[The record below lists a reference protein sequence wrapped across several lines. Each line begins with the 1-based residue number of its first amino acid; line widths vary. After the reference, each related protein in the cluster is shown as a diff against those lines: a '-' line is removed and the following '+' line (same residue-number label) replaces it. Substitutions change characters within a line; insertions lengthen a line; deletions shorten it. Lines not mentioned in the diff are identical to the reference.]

1 MVNSKISAIPSPC
14 FVLEEKKLRKNLKLL
29 RGVREKA
36 GVEIILAFK
45 AFANW
50 KIFPIILEYLDGATA
65 SSLWEARL
73 CYEEIG
79 SLAHTYS
86 PAYLPEEFGEIM
98 KRSSHITFNSI
109 TQFQIFYPEI
119 QAFKK
124 RKIKCGLRV
133 NPEYSEVKTD
143 LYNPC
148 APGSRL
154 GEIYSNIGKKLPE
167 GITGLHFH
175 NLCESDSYALEKTLA
190 NMEKYF
196 GHLLPQIEWIN
207 MGGGHL
213 MTRKDYDI
221 PHLIKILKAFKKKHD
236 LKITLEPGSAIAWQT
251 GFLRTRI
258 LDITSNHGIK
268 TAILDASFTAHMP
281 DTLEM
286 PYRPVVRGMVE
297 KSDHAYRLGGVSCL
311 AGDYLENY
319 YFKKP
324 LKIGDPI
331 ILEDMMHYTMVKTTM
346 FNGVKHPDFAVVDLA
361 GKLNVLRKFT
371 YTDFKRRLG

>member
-1 MVNSKISAIPSPC
+1 MANPKISTIPSPC
-14 FVLEEKKLRKNLKLL
+14 FVLEEKKLRKNLNLL
-29 RGVREKA
+29 RRVREKA

-50 KIFPIILEYLDGATA
+50 KTFPIIREYLDGATA

-73 CYEEIG
+73 CYQEMG

-86 PAYLPEEFGEIM
+86 PAYLPEEFSEIM
-98 KRSSHITFNSI
+98 KRSSHITFNSL
-109 TQFQIFYPEI
+109 TQFETFYPEI

-133 NPEYSEVKTD
+133 NPEYSEVETE

-154 GEIYSNIGKKLPE
+154 GEVHTNIGKKLPD

-175 NLCESDSYALEKTLA
+175 NLCESGAEALEKTLF
-190 NMEKYF
+190 NVEKHF
-196 GHLLPQIEWIN
+196 GHLLPQIEWVN

-213 MTRKDYDI
+213 MTRKGYDLS
-221 PHLIKILKAFKKKHD
+221 HLIKILKAFRKKHH
-236 LKITLEPGSAIAWQT
+236 LNITLEPGSAIAWQT
-251 GFLRTRI
+251 GFLRTRV

-286 PYRPVVRGMVE
+286 PYRPVVKGAVE

-331 ILEDMMHYTMVKTTM
+331 ILKDMMHYTMVKTTM
-346 FNGVKHPDFAVVDLA
+346 FNGVKHPDFAVIDLD
-361 GKLNVLRKFT
+361 GELNVLREFN
-371 YTDFKRRLG
+371 YQDFKCRLG

>member
-1 MVNSKISAIPSPC
+1 MAKPKISAIPSPC

-29 RGVREKA
+29 QRVREKA

-50 KIFPIILEYLDGATA
+50 KIFPIIREYLDGATA

-73 CYEEIG
+73 CYEEMG

-98 KRSSHITFNSI
+98 KRSSHITFNSLN
-109 TQFQIFYPEI
+109 QFETFYPKI
-119 QAFKK
+119 QTYKK
-124 RKIKCGLRV
+124 RNIKCGLRV
-133 NPEYSEVKTD
+133 NPEYSEVETA

-154 GEIYSNIGKKLPE
+154 GEVRTNLGKELPA

-190 NMEKYF
+190 NVEKYF
-196 GHLLPQIEWIN
+196 GHLLPALEWIN

-213 MTRKDYDI
+213 ITRKGYDVS
-221 PHLIKILKAFKKKHD
+221 HLIKILKAFKQKHN

-258 LDITSNHGIK
+258 LDITSNHGIQ
-268 TAILDASFTAHMP
+268 TVILDASFTAHMP

-286 PYRPVVRGMVE
+286 PYRPVVRGAVE

-311 AGDYLENY
+311 AGDYLEKY

-331 ILEDMMHYTMVKTTM
+331 ILEDMIHYTMVKTTM
-346 FNGVKHPDFAVVDLA
+346 FNGVKHPDFALFDLT
-361 GKLNVLRKFT
+361 GNLEVLRKFN
-371 YTDFKRRLG
+371 YQDFKRRLG